1 MSATGEAAV
10 TSGLTSASPSL
21 VAAVLRLRI
30 ISWRDDFPHIL
41 LVLSI
46 YKFDHFFHIQ
56 TTLNEQM
63 KQ

>member
-1 MSATGEAAV
+1 MSAAGEATV

-21 VAAVLRLRI
+21 VAAVPRLRV
-30 ISWRDDFPHIL
+30 ISWRDDFPQIL
-41 LVLSI
+41 LVLSV

-56 TTLNEQM
+56 MTLNEQM